1 MIDLSS
7 LAIDSPIS
15 YAVAVLLPAF
25 DAVLPILPSETAV
38 IALGVATAGS
48 TDPRIFLLV
57 GLAALG
63 AFAGDNLCYYL
74 GHRFGAPVERRFL
87 SGEKGSK
94 ARAWAEQA
102 LDRYGARLIIACRF
116 IPGGRTAVTLT
127 CGLIGYPRRSFVP
140 ATAVAGVIWA
150 SYAFLIGR
158 LGGAAFERRPW
169 IGLLLG
175 LGIALAVSGLIEL
188 MRRTGLWA
196 GLSRQLSR
204 LRHRRQPAG
213 SGAAN
218 GHDAG
223 AAGGG
228 GAPDGSAVDGSR
240 SPDGGR
246 TDHGGGAGSGGTAD
260 GGTRGK
266 GGGRADRSGPG
277 EGGGPGDDGAM
288 ESQLPQRAG
297 GRRSSRS

>member
-1 MIDLSS
+1 MIDLST

-25 DAVLPILPSETAV
+25 DAVIPILPSETAI

-87 SGEKGSK
+87 SGEKGTK

-102 LDRYGARLIIACRF
+102 LDRYGARLIVACRF

-127 CGLIGYPRRSFVP
+127 CGLIGYPKRSFVP

-188 MRRTGLWA
+188 VRRTGLWA
-196 GLSRQLSR
+196 QLSR
-204 LRHRRQPAG
+204 LWHRRPPAG
-213 SGAAN
+213 SGTAN
-218 GHDAG
+218 GRDGEADD
-223 AAGGG
+223 GGR
-228 GAPDGSAVDGSR
+228 APDGGSAADGTR
-240 SPDGGR
+240 APDGGR
-246 TDHGGGAGSGGTAD
+246 AGDGGLADDRGGTADRHGTAKGGKTGAGSGLAD
-260 GGTRGK
+260 G
-266 GGGRADRSGPG
+266 
-277 EGGGPGDDGAM
+277 GAM
-288 ESQLPQRAG
+288 ESHLPQRAG